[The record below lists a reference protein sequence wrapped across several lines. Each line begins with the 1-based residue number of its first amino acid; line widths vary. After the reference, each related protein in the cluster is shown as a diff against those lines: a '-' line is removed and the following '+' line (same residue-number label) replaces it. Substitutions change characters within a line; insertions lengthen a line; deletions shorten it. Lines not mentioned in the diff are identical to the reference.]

1 MNITAIYPGTFDPIS
16 LGHTDLVHRAAHLF
30 DHVIV
35 GVAYSYQKNTLFS
48 LDERVAM
55 TQKVLDDIPNLQV
68 LPFDGLL
75 IDFAKQQN
83 AGVLLRGMRAVSDF
97 EFEFQLASMNRSLAP
112 NIESIFLTPTEEYSF
127 LSSTLIREVSR
138 LGGDISKFVHP
149 HIAAALKKKFQSTH
163 TDHETKTD
171 KN

>member
-16 LGHTDLVHRAAHLF
+16 LGHTDLVHRAARLF

-48 LDERVAM
+48 LEERVSM
-55 TQKVLDDIPNLQV
+55 TQAVLADIPNLHV
-68 LPFDGLL
+68 LSFDGLL
-75 IDFAKQQN
+75 VNFAQQQN
-83 AGVLLRGMRAVSDF
+83 ASVLLRGMRAVSDF

-112 NIESIFLTPTEEYSF
+112 DIESLFLTPTEEYSF

-149 HIAAALKKKFQSTH
+149 RIEVALKEKFQQ
-163 TDHETKTD
+163 K
-171 KN
+171 K

>member
-16 LGHTDLVHRAAHLF
+16 LGHTDLVHRAARLF

-35 GVAYSYQKNTLFS
+35 GVAYSYQKSTLFS
-48 LDERVAM
+48 LDERVSM
-55 TQKVLDDIPNLQV
+55 TQHVLADIPNLQV
-68 LPFDGLL
+68 LSFDGLL
-75 IDFAKQQN
+75 INFAQEQN
-83 AGVLLRGMRAVSDF
+83 ASVLLRGMRAVSDF

-112 NIESIFLTPTEEYSF
+112 DIESLFLTPTEEYSF

-149 HIAAALKKKFQSTH
+149 HIETALNKKFKRN
-163 TDHETKTD
+163 E
-171 KN
+171 

>member
-16 LGHTDLVHRAAHLF
+16 LGHTDLVHRAARLF

-35 GVAYSYQKNTLFS
+35 GVAYSYQKSTLFS
-48 LDERVAM
+48 LDERVSM
-55 TQKVLDDIPNLQV
+55 TQHVLADIPNLQV
-68 LPFDGLL
+68 LSFEGLL
-75 IDFAKQQN
+75 INFAQEQH
-83 AGVLLRGMRAVSDF
+83 ASVLLRGMRAVSDF

-112 NIESIFLTPTEEYSF
+112 NIESLFLTPTEEYSF

-149 HIAAALKKKFQSTH
+149 HVERALNKKFSSLAL
-163 TDHETKTD
+163 
-171 KN
+171 

>member
-16 LGHTDLVHRAAHLF
+16 LGHTDLIYRAARLF

-35 GVAYSYQKNTLFS
+35 GIAYSYQKKTLFS
-48 LDERVAM
+48 LDERVSM
-55 TQKVLDDIPNLQV
+55 SQDSLIDIPNVEV
-68 LPFDGLL
+68 LSFDGLL
-75 IDFAKQQN
+75 VNFAQQQN
-83 AGVLLRGMRAVSDF
+83 ASVLLRGMRAVSDF

-112 NIESIFLTPTEEYSF
+112 DIESLFLTPTEEYSF

-149 HIAAALKKKFQSTH
+149 CVETALKEKFRL
-163 TDHETKTD
+163 ENKFVGEY
-171 KN
+171 

>member
-16 LGHTDLVHRAAHLF
+16 LGHTDLVHRAARLF

-35 GVAYSYQKNTLFS
+35 GIAHSYQKKTLFS
-48 LDERVAM
+48 LEERVSLA
-55 TQKVLDDIPNLQV
+55 KDVLADIPNLQV
-68 LPFDGLL
+68 LSFDGLL
-75 IDFAKQQN
+75 INFAQQQN
-83 AGVLLRGMRAVSDF
+83 ASVLLRGMRAVSDF

-112 NIESIFLTPTEEYSF
+112 NIESIFLTPTEKYSF

-149 HIAAALKKKFQSTH
+149 HVEAALKEKFQQENSPIL
-163 TDHETKTD
+163 
-171 KN
+171 